1 MRGVALW
8 FFVSAVL
15 YVIVGMGF
23 GIWMAASQD
32 HSLAGAHAHLN
43 LLGWVSMAIFG
54 VYYHLVP
61 AAAASRLAPLHFIVA
76 TLGLIVFVPGIA
88 LAIMGRG
95 EALAS
100 IGALLSLASM
110 LIFLVTVVRN
120 VQARPA

>member
-61 AAAASRLAPLHFIVA
+61 AAAASRLATLHFIVA